1 MMLEANKVA
10 GRNGVGIANA
20 LENRIIGTK
29 SRGVYEA
36 PGMELLGRG
45 LESIYQAV
53 LDRRAALLVPRP
65 VEARRRLDL
74 RRPHLRSRAA
84 RRARR
89 DRPAGGP
96 KAAGRVEFGLYK
108 GNIFFQQMTDCAG
121 SLYNQADAS
130 MEASEGLN
138 PTSSQGY
145 VEIQRVE
152 AVALARAGQIVAPS
166 W

>member
-1 MMLEANKVA
+1 MA
-10 GRNGVGIANA
+10 
-20 LENRIIGTK
+20 T
-29 SRGVYEA
+29 
-36 PGMELLGRG
+36 
-45 LESIYQAV
+45 
-53 LDRRAALLVPRP
+53 RA
-65 VEARRRLDL
+65 
-74 RRPHLRSRAA
+74 S
-84 RRARR
+84 
-89 DRPAGGP
+89 
-96 KAAGRVEFGLYK
+96 GRVELGLYK
-108 GNIFFQQMTDCAG
+108 GNLFFQQMTDVAG